1 MSSTNS
7 DPRLIAPRAAP
18 KKPMQFSWSDPRFRA
33 LVWQI
38 IIVGLIVGGI
48 WYLVSNTA
56 ANLAQRRIAT
66 GFGFMG
72 RVAGIPIGESLIPY
86 DPALHTYARAFF
98 VGVLNTL
105 MVTVIGVACVTVLG
119 TFIGIAGLSGN
130 FLLSRLA
137 RAYVEIMRDIPL
149 LLHLLFWYA
158 LVLKLPILR
167 EAIEFL
173 PGFYIS
179 NNGFKVPLLDW
190 QPAHTAALL
199 IFIIGLGVVIQ
210 YRRRAARI
218 QNATGV
224 RPAVWPVV
232 LGGLVVAPLLAWLAL
247 GAPFHLEMPVK
258 GRFSFTGGGAMSGEF
273 IALMIGLILY
283 HSAYAGEI
291 VRSGIQSVAQG
302 QWEAAG
308 ALGLYRGT
316 ILRKIVLPQALRVI
330 IPPMTSTYLGVAKNS
345 SLAVAIGY
353 PDLVAIVN
361 TMLNQTGQ
369 AIEGIALIMG
379 VYLTISLGISLFM
392 NWYNAR
398 MALVER

>member
-1 MSSTNS
+1 
-7 DPRLIAPRAAP
+7 
-18 KKPMQFSWSDPRFRA
+18 MQFSWSDPKFRA
-33 LVWQI
+33 LFWQI
-38 IIVGLIVGGI
+38 VIVGIVVGGI

-56 ANLAQRRIAT
+56 ANLAQRHIAT
-66 GFGFMG
+66 GFAFMG
-72 RVAGIPIGESLIPY
+72 RVAGIPIGETLVSY
-86 DPALHTYARAFF
+86 DPAINTYARAFAVGILNTLLVTVVGVILTTLLGTF
-98 VGVLNTL
+98 VGVSS
-105 MVTVIGVACVTVLG
+105 
-119 TFIGIAGLSGN
+119 LSSN
-130 FLLSRLA
+130 WLLSRLC

-149 LLHLLFWYA
+149 LLHLFFWYS
-158 LVLKLPILR
+158 LTLSLPILR
-167 EAIEFL
+167 EAIQVL
-173 PGFYIS
+173 PGVYIS
-179 NNGFKVPLLDW
+179 NNGIRVPLLHW
-190 QPAHTAALL
+190 QPAHSAALL
-199 IFIIGLGVVIQ
+199 VFVAGVAAVV
-210 YRRRAARI
+210 YARRRATDI
-218 QNATGV
+218 QNRTGK
-224 RPAVWPVV
+224 RPAVWPVA
-232 LGGLVVAPLLAWLAL
+232 LGGLVVLPVAVWVAF
-247 GAPFHLEMPVK
+247 GAPFALEMPVK
-258 GRFSFTGGGAMSGEF
+258 TRFRFDGGGAMSGEF
-273 IALMIGLILY
+273 IALMIGLVLY

-379 VYLTISLGISLFM
+379 VYLTISLVISLFM